1 MRRGSA
7 DGSIIVVHPG
17 KDDPVRRN
25 SMTPCLIR
33 ERFVANFSE

>member
-1 MRRGSA
+1 M
-7 DGSIIVVHPG
+7 VVHPG

-33 ERFVANFSE
+33 ERFVAIF